1 MRTIAIIFVS
11 TSLDRGARAPRV
23 PFAAPS
29 PQTGGNGA
37 HPTTRHPK
45 PFGEAPNGAR
55 EARALPN
62 YLFWTWFIDNPRPRS
77 APLQ

>member
-1 MRTIAIIFVS
+1 MVFILVPIPV
-11 TSLDRGARAPRV
+11 DRGAHAPRV

-29 PQTGGNGA
+29 PQTVRSHASLMIAANL
-37 HPTTRHPK
+37 TS

-62 YLFWTWFIDNPRPRS
+62 HLFWTWFIDNPRPRS
-77 APLQ
+77 AHLQ